1 MSVYRD
7 PVDSSAIASLGYES
21 ESQVLEL
28 EFRGGGVYRYFDV
41 EQEVYEGLL
50 VAASMG
56 RFFSNYIRN
65 VYPCVQVE
73 PAGRGGAAGP
83 GGEPRCFSA
92 SGPMR

>member
-1 MSVYRD
+1 MYRD

-21 ESQVLEL
+21 ESQMLEI
-28 EFRGGGVYRYFDV
+28 EFRGGKVYRYFDV

-65 VYPCVQVE
+65 VYPCIQVE
-73 PAGRGGAAGP
+73 PAGPGAATP
-83 GGEPRCFSA
+83 GGDPRCFSA
-92 SGPMR
+92 GGPMR